1 MTDRADELR
10 CEIEGGGNL
19 PRHVA
24 IIMDG
29 NGRWAKGRSLPRLA
43 GHRAGVNTVREIVR
57 ASAEIG
63 LEVLTLYAFSVENW
77 QRPKAEI
84 AGLMKVLEENLR
96 REEPELDRSNVRF
109 RTIGRIN
116 DLPNGVRR
124 QIDSTTRA
132 LAGNDGLLLNL
143 AVSYGGRPEIVDAT
157 KRIVAEVQA
166 GRLDPDGLDEATF
179 ARHLYTH
186 DLPDP
191 DLLIRTSGELRISN
205 FLLWQIAY
213 SEIWV
218 TETSWPDFDRAHLF
232 QAIRDYQGRDRRF
245 GRVNR
250 LAAPLGR
257 LMAHIGGKSRE

>member
-1 MTDRADELR
+1 MTDQADELR
-10 CEIEGGGNL
+10 RKIEDGGNL

-84 AGLMKVLEENLR
+84 AGLMMVLEEKLR
-96 REEPELDRSNVRF
+96 QEEPELDRNNVRF
-109 RTIGRIN
+109 RHIGRMD
-116 DLPNGVRR
+116 DLPGGVRR
-124 QIDSTTRA
+124 QIASTTEA

-143 AVSYGGRPEIVDAT
+143 ALSYGGRPEIVDAT

-166 GRLDPDGLDEATF
+166 GRLDPAAIDEATF

-191 DLLIRTSGELRISN
+191 DLLIRTSGEYRISN

-218 TETSWPDFDRAHLF
+218 TETLWPDFRREHLYE
-232 QAIRDYQGRDRRF
+232 AILDYQGRDRRF

-250 LAAPLGR
+250 LASPLGR
-257 LMAHIGGKSRE
+257 LLAHIGGKSRE